1 MNKSTILERLEDM
14 RIEYKRQYDKIDLTD
29 CDHDHT
35 FYWKWAGEKNEF
47 RKQAQAI
54 KEAKRLV
61 EMISIIDC

>member
-1 MNKSTILERLEDM
+1 MNQSTILERLEDM

-29 CDHDHT
+29 CDHDHPN
-35 FYWKWAGEKNEF
+35 FWQWMGEKESF
-47 RKQAQAI
+47 RQQMQAI